1 MSDRRASTADDLV
14 QQAIDELYSVD
25 PDEFTE
31 RRSALAAQARTT
43 DKTVARDIA
52 ALRKPTRSAYA
63 LNRLVRSDP
72 EVAARLAELGD
83 DLRSAQESLDG
94 ARMRELSTLRRGMVE
109 ELADQAFQAT
119 GQPASAAGLREEV
132 VSTLNAAVADDSVV
146 AQLGSGTL
154 LRPARWDGFGF
165 ASPPELSVV
174 RPPSPRRSRD
184 EPTTRPTT
192 GAGKSDSHK
201 GTGETITIKGNKAAK
216 ATKGERGAAE
226 AAAQAEA
233 RAWARAEAKAEEQR
247 RRQSL
252 AAAQRA
258 VKDTD
263 SALGK
268 AVQAE
273 EDQQTRARLLHEQL
287 TDARRRLDE
296 IRIDLRRAE
305 NRQRKAQQALD
316 RLQK

>member
-25 PDEFTE
+25 PDEFTQ

-109 ELADQAFQAT
+109 ELADQAFRAT

-184 EPTTRPTT
+184 EATTRPTT

-201 GTGETITIKGNKAAK
+201 GTGETITIKGTK
-216 ATKGERGAAE
+216 ATKGERAAAE

-296 IRIDLRRAE
+296 IRIDLDRAE